1 MEKTLM
7 SMNKPVYLG
16 LQILALVSL
25 RETKTSRK
33 SFVTENFKVYIKP
46 EDIYVDIANVVEA
59 RYRCF
64 NL

>member
-46 EDIYVDIANVVEA
+46 EDI
-59 RYRCF
+59 
-64 NL
+64 